1 MLDWF
6 GWICHLCGVA
16 GEVSGWG
23 DGEAA
28 KEGDLSELRLG
39 LREVSG
45 ELGNSRRKE
54 GGGSTGVE
62 MCWWRKWKKVL
73 IQLATHL
80 RLVKIGV
87 KLVFE
92 ARSLDGEWGQAL
104 GRLDVGGVD
113 IGGGGGDSWKGES
126 SKRGG
131 WGKQRGAL

>member
-1 MLDWF
+1 MGRSSRVDFSRGCKGRPGWVLDWF

-28 KEGDLSELRLG
+28 IEGDLSELRLG

-62 MCWWRKWKKVL
+62 MCWWRKWKNKFSFNY
-73 IQLATHL
+73 QPTC
-80 RLVKIGV
+80 
-87 KLVFE
+87 
-92 ARSLDGEWGQAL
+92 DW
-104 GRLDVGGVD
+104 
-113 IGGGGGDSWKGES
+113 
-126 SKRGG
+126 
-131 WGKQRGAL
+131 